1 MNLVE
6 LLKGKILFTVSEASK
21 ILGIPKNDVLGLI
34 GNGTLTAV
42 ETGTK
47 TYVPSAD
54 IVKMIDKSAIDSG
67 QLASG
72 YPLVNPLYLSQQ
84 NESGDDSMAYSA
96 NISTLKDGR
105 FMVQVN
111 LGKNPD
117 GSRNRESKSFRDLN
131 SAEQYKAARLAQ
143 LNGFVPITQKQNFV
157 FDSPTYTDKTF
168 SEYTKGLLNMWTSTA
183 TTRTVEGYRT
193 SVVPV
198 LKYIGEKKMTDI
210 GREQL
215 FTMYNVLAEE
225 YGKSTL
231 TKAFNTTKKVFTE
244 AYYNEEIP
252 ANPFARLKC
261 PKSKKGTN
269 EEREIYLDNDIA
281 RMFECARTYHNRMV
295 YPMLAVLECTGVRPG
310 ELRALEWKNF
320 DAENKTIHISNA
332 IITVYEKITDLT
344 VKPKSKEE
352 LGDTKSKYG
361 IRTLTLSDLAVD
373 ALKEWRAVLDA
384 EIEPMKNSRYIF
396 PSKEGIFKTES
407 SVKCIF
413 QRFIEHYKLDDIGFM
428 LYRFRHTVCT
438 RLILAEVPVPV
449 IQRVMGDNTVD
460 VIMRIYTHIKNEQ
473 ALVACSGYYDKQ
485 NQKNAQLYSGK
496 N

>member
-1 MNLVE
+1 MFNLE
-6 LLKGKILFTVSEASK
+6 LLYNKVLLTVSETAK
-21 ILGIPKNDVLGLI
+21 VLGIPKNDVVGLI

-42 ETGTK
+42 ETGAK

-54 IVKMIDKSAIDSG
+54 IVKMVDISSIDSG

-117 GSRNRESKSFRDLN
+117 GSRNRESKSFRDLR
-131 SAEQYKAARLAQ
+131 SAEQYKAERLAQ
-143 LNGFVPITQKQNFV
+143 LNGFVPIIQKQNFV
-157 FDSPTYTDKTF
+157 FDSHTYTDKTF
-168 SEYTKGLLNMWTSTA
+168 AEYTKVLLNMWSSSA
-183 TTRTVEGYRT
+183 STRTIEGYRT

-198 LKYIGEKKMTDI
+198 LKYIGEEKMTAIDK
-210 GREQL
+210 EEL
-215 FTMYNVLAEE
+215 FTMYNVLAAD

-231 TKAFNTTKKVFTE
+231 TKAFNTTKKIFTE
-244 AYYNEEIP
+244 AYDNEDIP

-261 PKSKKGTN
+261 PKSKKGTKS
-269 EEREIYLDNDIA
+269 EREPYSDNDIA
-281 RMFECARTYHNRMV
+281 KMFECARAYHNKMV
-295 YPMLAVLECTGVRPG
+295 YPMLTVAECTGMRPG

-332 IITVYEKITDLT
+332 IVAVYDEITDLT
-344 VKPKSKEE
+344 TKPKSREV
-352 LGDTKSKYG
+352 LGDTKSAYG
-361 IRTLTLSDLAVD
+361 VRTLPLSDLAVE
-373 ALKEWRAVLDA
+373 ALIEWRAVLDT
-384 EIEPMKNSRYIF
+384 EIEPMRNSNFIF

-413 QRFIEHYKLDDIGFM
+413 QRFIEHYGLEYIGFM

-438 RLILAEVPVPV
+438 RLALAGVPISVT
-449 IQRVMGDNTVD
+449 QRIMGDNTVD
-460 VIMRIYTHIKNEQ
+460 VIMKIYTHVSNEQ
-473 ALVACSGYYDKQ
+473 ALVACSDYYDKQ
-485 NQKNAQLYSGK
+485 NLKNAELHSSK